1 MESWRRQYLGL
12 ESVPAA
18 LTSAEI
24 EFFFAPGEQARWL
37 IGNRRRPLTRLG
49 LILQIGFLR
58 MTGRPLALFER
69 LPAAVLACA
78 AAHAG
83 MSAPRIAT
91 LRSIYRR
98 RMTLFQHQRIAAE
111 AIGFRVLGEHATRKL
126 TAHLRRQ
133 ATIQLERDDL
143 VQDARIWLYDRQYVL
158 PGIRPLEEMAAAAQ
172 LNALEAL
179 ASSIRNAVGPDV
191 SAAWADQL
199 SDRGPG
205 SGGSSLLDWLRAAP
219 SGYGRKEIADIQDR
233 IAMLRRL
240 GADRIALPDLTIDR
254 MRQHSRGIARRKAAT
269 LSRLREP
276 RRTVEIGCWLRLQL
290 LELTD
295 TVLEQ
300 ANRRIGQL
308 WGQARRVVEERALEE
323 LNRYRVG
330 VVTIIG
336 ALDDPCLPE
345 NALRS
350 AIERAV
356 GPFRS
361 MPTSGGRIQAI
372 RAEMAAAPKRLRM
385 LLRQVGELDLV
396 VPDDHPLRDALGT
409 LSVVYR
415 TGTTGLA
422 RWENNPFPP
431 TSARTITGAGTDE
444 ARLAAYEVATAML
457 LKRSLRNGSVSAP
470 HSIRH
475 RSVDDQ
481 LMPAEVWAAV
491 RGTTARRHGWPASLE
506 AYLRR
511 FEEPLSLRMEML
523 QEAIAAGEI
532 GVTGDRFQV
541 PKLQAVPK
549 DPAVDETRLRLF
561 QAIGSAQLPDVIVE
575 TDARIGFSTTL
586 LGRPARNPDELEA
599 LYAGVLALGTEKTA
613 SDMARMVDGISDDRI
628 ELAMRGIEEGG
639 RLRAACDQVAADML
653 AQPVARMW
661 GSGVAASA
669 DMMSLDATRHLWTAR
684 IEPRRR
690 TPAIGTYTH
699 VSNRW
704 AIVYDQ
710 PIVLNQ
716 RQAGAAIEGALQQ
729 KVADLQRLAVDTHGF
744 THFALATAKLLGFDL
759 SPRLADIASR
769 KLYLPASVRV
779 PEQLE
784 PRVEHIKPGRQARK
798 GWDGLLRMVTS
809 LEADYGSPATVI
821 ERHGSA
827 AQGTPVYECGTYL
840 GKVLRSLFLLD
851 YLIKPGFRREV
862 HRLLSQG
869 ESVHLLQR
877 ALMAGRIE
885 AKHGRTLVEGSA
897 ISGALTLLTNIVMAW
912 NTNAMQTVIDGS
924 PAGTLPE
931 PHLAHI
937 APVAH
942 RHINMNGRIR
952 FAIEEYGRL
961 VHAGGRKNRNGL

>member
-12 ESVPAA
+12 ETVSPS

-24 EFFFAPGEQARWL
+24 EFFFAPSEQERTF
-37 IGNRRRPLTRLG
+37 IGTRRRPLTRFG

-58 MTGRPLALFER
+58 MTGRPLAQFER

-83 MSAPRIAT
+83 MPAPRIAT

-98 RMTLFQHQRIAAE
+98 RMTLFQHQRIAAD
-111 AIGFRVLGEHATRKL
+111 AIGFQVLGEHAARKL

-133 ATIQLERDDL
+133 ATTQLERDDL
-143 VQDARIWLYDRQYVL
+143 VQDARVWLYDRRYIL
-158 PGIRPLEEMAAAAQ
+158 PGTRPLEEMAASAQ
-172 LNALEAL
+172 LHALDAL
-179 ASSIRNAVGPDV
+179 ARSIRTAVGLDV
-191 SAAWADQL
+191 SGAWVDQL
-199 SDRGPG
+199 SDRGAR
-205 SGGSSLLDWLRAAP
+205 SGEALFDWLRSP
-219 SGYGRKEIADIQDR
+219 PTGYGRKEIADVQDR
-233 IAMLRRL
+233 IAMLRQL
-240 GADRIALPDLTIDR
+240 GADRIAVPDLTIDR
-254 MRQHSRGIARRKAAT
+254 MRQHGGRIARRKAAT

-308 WGQARRVVEERALEE
+308 WSQARRTVEERALEE

-330 VVTIIG
+330 VATIIG

-345 NALRS
+345 NGLRS

-361 MPTSGGRIQAI
+361 MSPSGGRVQAI

-385 LLRQVGELDLV
+385 LLRQVGELDLA

-409 LSVVYR
+409 LRDVYR
-415 TGTTGLA
+415 DGSLGLA
-422 RWENNPFPP
+422 RWQSNPFPP
-431 TSARTITGAGTDE
+431 ASARTVMAASSDE

-457 LKRSLRNGSVSAP
+457 LKRSLRNGSISAP
-470 HSIRH
+470 HSIHH
-475 RSVDDQ
+475 RSIDDQ
-481 LMPAEVWAAV
+481 LMPIGIWAAA
-491 RGTTARRHGWPASLE
+491 RGTTTRRHEWPVSLD

-511 FEEPLSLRMEML
+511 FEEPLSLRIEML
-523 QEAIAAGEI
+523 QEAITAGEI
-532 GVTGDRFQV
+532 GIAGDRFQV
-541 PKLQAVPK
+541 PRLQAAPM
-549 DPAVDETRLRLF
+549 DPAVDETRVLLF
-561 QAIGSAQLPDVIVE
+561 QEIGSTQLPDVIVE
-575 TDARIGFSTTL
+575 TDARVGFSTTL
-586 LGRPARNPDELEA
+586 LGRPARSPDELVA
-599 LYAGVLALGTEKTA
+599 LYAGLLALGTDKSA

-639 RLRAACDQVAADML
+639 RLRAACDLVAADML
-653 AQPVARMW
+653 AQPVAGMW
-661 GSGVAASA
+661 GTGVAASA

-690 TPAIGTYTH
+690 TQAIGTYTH
-699 VSNRW
+699 VLDRW
-704 AIVYDQ
+704 AIAYDQ
-710 PIVLNQ
+710 PIVLNR
-716 RQAGAAIEGALQQ
+716 RQAGAAIEGALKQ

-759 SPRLADIASR
+759 SPRLADLASR

-784 PRVEHIKPGRQARK
+784 TRVERITPSRLARK
-798 GWDGLLRMVTS
+798 GWDGFLHMVAS
-809 LEADYGSPATVI
+809 LEAGYGSPATII
-821 ERHGSA
+821 ERYGSA
-827 AQGTPVYECGTYL
+827 AQGMPVYECGTYL

-851 YLIKPGFRREV
+851 YLIKPDFRREV

-885 AKHGRTLVEGSA
+885 AKHGRTLAQATA

-912 NTNAMQTVIDGS
+912 NTRAMQTVIDRL

-931 PHLAHI
+931 PHLTHI

-961 VHAGGRKNRNGL
+961 AHAGGRKNRNGR